1 MISMIAYVLTLWIL
15 LSFIKLVI
23 CCFMLLYSNR
33 YVINNICIFFLYF
46 FYIIK
51 KLWFMIWYNNI
62 HDTEKYKSNTQYE
75 QSIPMD
81 FGHRLIGGKKAVFLN
96 LIWLELQFYSLKPS
110 WLIWC
115 YILTLENAL
124 KNGNKNDKGNHESG
138 RIPYW

>member
-1 MISMIAYVLTLWIL
+1 
-15 LSFIKLVI
+15 
-23 CCFMLLYSNR
+23 
-33 YVINNICIFFLYF
+33 
-46 FYIIK
+46 
-51 KLWFMIWYNNI
+51 MIWYNNI

-75 QSIPMD
+75 RSISMD

-124 KNGNKNDKGNHESG
+124 KNGNKNVKGNHESG